1 MIATQSSLAKSVS
14 PSAVVID
21 ASDVPDQRMHDAS
34 RFPLV
39 RLRRRAVQPGYA
51 FGWGAE
57 MQRLLS
63 LKTPFVIVSDHD
75 ADELT
80 TTRAF
85 AAPG

>member
-1 MIATQSSLAKSVS
+1 MIATPSLLAKSV
-14 PSAVVID
+14 VIGASV
-21 ASDVPDQRMHDAS
+21 ASDLPDPRMHDAS

-75 ADELT
+75 ADET
-80 TTRAF
+80 ADYTRLRNA
-85 AAPG
+85 